1 MKINDVEK
9 LLGITK
15 ANIRFYEKEH
25 LITPSRTENGY
36 RDYSESDIARLKDI
50 IILRKLG
57 IPVQQIEDILDG
69 ALPLQ
74 EALNKNIAALQEEIE
89 KLNGS
94 LSLCCQLKREEAMT
108 LDTER
113 YWEIILKS
121 ERQGY
126 KFKSLVDDYLKF
138 TEIGYEFFLW
148 PLPGESLRSPWKVCI
163 FFTVMCAFF
172 ALWQTFLFDR
182 NFFLAFGMQLLS
194 CVNGFLIWTAIFL
207 PIFFLSRKKPKLADR
222 LMSALLIATPIG
234 IVALIIWIFLKTF
247 GF

>member
-36 RDYSESDIARLKDI
+36 RDYSEADISRLKDI

-74 EALNKNIAALQEEIE
+74 DALDKNILALQGEID

-94 LSLCCQLKREEAMT
+94 LSLCCQLKREEALT

-113 YWEIILKS
+113 YWDIILKS
-121 ERQGY
+121 EKQGY
-126 KFKSLVDDYLKF
+126 RFKSLVDDYLKF
-138 TEIGYEFFLW
+138 TEIGYEWFFW
-148 PLPGESLRSPWKVCI
+148 PLPGETLRSPWKV
-163 FFTVMCAFF
+163 
-172 ALWQTFLFDR
+172 ALYILALSTAWAATLALHGQ
-182 NFFLAFGMQLLS
+182 NFFLSLFQQIFVSLRGLAT
-194 CVNGFLIWTAIFL
+194 WTAIFV
-207 PIFFLSRKKPKLADR
+207 PIFLLSKKKPKLANGI
-222 LMSALLIATPIG
+222 MTALLIAVPIG
-234 IVALIIWIFLKTF
+234 IVALFIYVMTLAFYS
-247 GF
+247 